1 MNKENVKLFLWCLH
15 DITFDRDIS
24 LFMVVGFILI
34 GNLMFAHSLWWIL
47 AVIPVVIVQRV
58 CEYDAGKTD

>member
-1 MNKENVKLFLWCLH
+1 MNKENIKLFLWCLR

-24 LFMVVGFILI
+24 LFMVIGFILI
-34 GNLMFAHSLWWIL
+34 GNLMFLQSLWWIL

-58 CEYDAGKTD
+58 CEYDVGRTD

>member
-1 MNKENVKLFLWCLH
+1 MSKENIKLFLLCLH

-58 CEYDAGKTD
+58 CEYVGKTD

>member
-1 MNKENVKLFLWCLH
+1 MNKENIKLFLWCLR

-34 GNLMFAHSLWWIL
+34 GNLVSVYSLWWIF

-58 CEYDAGKTD
+58 CEYDVGKEG

>member
-1 MNKENVKLFLWCLH
+1 MNKENIKLFLWCLR

-24 LFMVVGFILI
+24 LFMVIGFILI

-58 CEYDAGKTD
+58 CEYDVGETD

>member
-1 MNKENVKLFLWCLH
+1 VNKENIKLFLWCLH

-24 LFMVVGFILI
+24 LFMVVGFILV
-34 GNLMFAHSLWWIL
+34 GNLMFLQSLWWIL

-58 CEYDAGKTD
+58 CEYDVGKAD

>member
-1 MNKENVKLFLWCLH
+1 MNKENIKLFLLSLRH
-15 DITFDRDIS
+15 FFFERDIS

-47 AVIPVVIVQRV
+47 AVIPIVIVQRV
-58 CEYDAGKTD
+58 CEYDVSKAD

>member
-1 MNKENVKLFLWCLH
+1 MNKENVKLFLLSLR
-15 DITFDRDIS
+15 DVIFERDIS
-24 LFMVVGFILI
+24 LFMSIGYILI

-58 CEYDAGKTD
+58 CEYDVSETD

>member
-1 MNKENVKLFLWCLH
+1 MNKENIKLFLWCLR

-24 LFMVVGFILI
+24 LFMVIGFILI

-58 CEYDAGKTD
+58 CEYDVSKAD

>member
-1 MNKENVKLFLWCLH
+1 MNKENIKLFLWCLR

-24 LFMVVGFILI
+24 LFMVIGFILI

-47 AVIPVVIVQRV
+47 AVIPVVIIQRV
-58 CEYDAGKTD
+58 CEYVGKTD

>member
-1 MNKENVKLFLWCLH
+1 MNKENIKLFLWCLH

-24 LFMVVGFILI
+24 LFMVIGFILI
-34 GNLMFAHSLWWIL
+34 GNLMFLQSLWWVL

-58 CEYDAGKTD
+58 CEYDAGKEG

>member
-1 MNKENVKLFLWCLH
+1 MNKENIKFFLWCLH

-24 LFMVVGFILI
+24 LFMVIGFILI

-47 AVIPVVIVQRV
+47 AVVPVVIVQRV
-58 CEYDAGKTD
+58 CEYDVGETD

>member
-1 MNKENVKLFLWCLH
+1 MNKENVKVFLWCLR

-47 AVIPVVIVQRV
+47 AVIPVLIVQRA
-58 CEYDAGKTD
+58 CEHDVGRTD

>member
-1 MNKENVKLFLWCLH
+1 MNKENIKLFLWCLR

-24 LFMVVGFILI
+24 LFMVIGFILI
-34 GNLMFAHSLWWIL
+34 GNLMFLQSLWWIL

-58 CEYDAGKTD
+58 CEYGVGKAD

>member
-1 MNKENVKLFLWCLH
+1 MNKENIKLFLWCLR

-24 LFMVVGFILI
+24 LFMVIGFILI
-34 GNLMFAHSLWWIL
+34 GNLIFLHSLWWIL

-58 CEYDAGKTD
+58 CEYDVGKTD